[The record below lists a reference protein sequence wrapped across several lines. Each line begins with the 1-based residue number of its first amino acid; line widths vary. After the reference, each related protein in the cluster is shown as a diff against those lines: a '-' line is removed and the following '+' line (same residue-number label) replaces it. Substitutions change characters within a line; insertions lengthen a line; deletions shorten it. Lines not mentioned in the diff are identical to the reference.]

1 MLLIESTELNYYKS
15 LYFVRT
21 VVLGL
26 KIDLL
31 YRNVELILVV
41 MLYIMQ
47 VLNYGII

>member
-1 MLLIESTELNYYKS
+1 MLLIESIELNYYKS
-15 LYFVRT
+15 LYVVQT
-21 VVLGL
+21 IVLGI

-47 VLNYGII
+47 VFN